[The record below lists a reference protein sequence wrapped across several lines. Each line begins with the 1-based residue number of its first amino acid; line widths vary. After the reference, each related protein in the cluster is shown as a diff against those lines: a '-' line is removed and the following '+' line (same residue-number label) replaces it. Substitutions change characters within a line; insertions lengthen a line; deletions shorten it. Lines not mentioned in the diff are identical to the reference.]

1 MKSYFR
7 ILRVSSQAVLVSLAL
22 APAAH
27 AAQQIVLVN
36 DQAQIVTLAE
46 SPSTVI
52 VGNPSIAD
60 VTTEGRMLFFH
71 PRGFGVTNVIAL
83 DPEGKKLGDYVVNI
97 VYDNRYT
104 VSMYSPTGR
113 STFNCQRDCETTMRI
128 GDRQQY
134 FDIYNTQ
141 AGNKNSLATG
151 QAQGEDVAS
160 STQQG
165 VTNMV
170 VTPR

>member
-1 MKSYFR
+1 MKNYFG
-7 ILRVSSQAVLVSLAL
+7 ILRLIPNTVMACLVI
-22 APAAH
+22 APAAE

-46 SPSTVI
+46 SPSTVL
-52 VGNPSIAD
+52 VGNPAIAD

-83 DPEGKKLGDYVVNI
+83 DPEGKKLGDYVVSI
-97 VYDNRYT
+97 VYDNHNT
-104 VSMYSPTGR
+104 VSMYTPEGR
-113 STFNCQRDCETTMRI
+113 STFNCQRDCETIMRI
-128 GDRQQY
+128 GDDDQY
-134 FDIYNTQ
+134 FSLYNTQ
-141 AGNKNSLATG
+141 AGNKNSLASG
-151 QAQGEDVAS
+151 QARGEDSSS